1 MATSSKP
8 PLCNVIYIYFKVTLS
23 SVKNQEEVERSV
35 CSYVLSMQRQQASDD
50 EIYERLNNMCND
62 IGCHLKIYE
71 DTILPFQDTSGAATA
86 VHRKILFEDA
96 IDAAASAQRK
106 FPFDDTS
113 RKLQLRRRML
123 KKRHPMICLRI
134 LRNFKQ
140 ANLLR
145 IN

>member
-1 MATSSKP
+1 MENSPKP
-8 PLCNVIYIYFKVTLS
+8 PLCDVIYAYCKVALS
-23 SVKNQEEVERSV
+23 VVKNQEEVERSV

-96 IDAAASAQRK
+96 IDAAASA
-106 FPFDDTS
+106 T
-113 RKLQLRRRML
+113 
-123 KKRHPMICLRI
+123 
-134 LRNFKQ
+134 
-140 ANLLR
+140 
-145 IN
+145 